1 MSSLTLI
8 VISVL
13 YLALLFAMAQVV
25 EQSAKWQYRINNSST
40 VYALS
45 LTVYCTAWTF
55 YGSIGRASTSGIDFL
70 AIYLGPCLMLPL
82 WWLLVRKMVRVS
94 KTHRLASLA
103 DFLAA
108 RYGKR
113 RGIGTLVAVVLLV
126 GIVPYIALQIKAIA
140 ESFMFL
146 NAGGFGTQAAWYRDP
161 GFYAT
166 IFLTVFTILYG
177 ARYLEANRPKPG
189 MISVVA
195 FEGVFKLMAFL
206 AAGIFVVFVMYGGP
220 EALFTEAQQLPDFG
234 QLMTLDGR
242 TGFSDWFWLLLVS
255 GMAIVLLPRQFQVA
269 VVENRNEQHLKRA
282 MWLFPLY
289 LLIMNLFVMPIA
301 LAGKLHP
308 EVAQNAEYAILGL
321 ALDGGQLLAG
331 LVYLGGFSAATSM
344 IIVATLALGNM
355 LSNNLILPFVLQSDG
370 AESLHKRI
378 LWLRRWAI
386 VSIMVLSFLYYFF
399 LTENAPLVSIGII
412 SFIAVAQLAPALL
425 GGLYWKRATHQGAWV
440 GTVGG
445 FAIWAYLLIL
455 PGLAGVMGWGT
466 PITLFAFDG
475 LSPTSTAIFLSLV
488 VNTLLFVGVSAFT
501 QPTPQEQ
508 TQAELFVDVFK
519 YSRLYENSELAVG
532 SASFPNIRSLLIKF
546 LGDQRTAEVLDRYAR
561 INQIDWK
568 ANPRVDSRVI
578 AFAEK
583 LLTEAIGPA
592 SARIMLASVVQEED
606 ISMQEVVDILKE
618 SQQVIGLNKQLK
630 LQSEELQKITTQLQN
645 ANNRLREI
653 SAIKDDFLYTV
664 THELRTPLTSIRA
677 QAEILLDTEDITP
690 EERQYFL
697 QTIVKDCERLTRL
710 ITDVLDLEKFESG
723 NQKLALT
730 QENLADIVEEAL
742 NSTQNLMKSRDIVLH
757 RNIAKDLPTTVLDRD
772 RIVQVVVNLLSNAI
786 KFCNQDAGEIRVV
799 AYQLDQSLKVSVIDN
814 GGGIAPEKMARV
826 FEKFYQAHNQL
837 RKKPAG
843 SGLGLAICK
852 NIIQHHSGRIYVKR
866 EPQGGTRFTFE
877 LPIMYNVSHFIQQY
891 ESTLK
896 KDFNRG

>member
-1 MSSLTLI
+1 MSSLTL
-8 VISVL
+8 VL
-13 YLALLFAMAQVV
+13 VSLGYLAFLFAMAQLV
-25 EQSAKWQYRINNSST
+25 EQKMGLQQRINNSAT

-55 YGSIGRASTSGIDFL
+55 YGSIGRASASGIDFL

-94 KTHRLASLA
+94 KTHHLSSLA
-103 DFLAA
+103 DFIAA

-113 RGIGTLVAVVLLV
+113 GGIGTLVAAVLLV

-146 NAGGFGTQAAWYRDP
+146 TQSQPAEKNQWFQDP
-161 GFYAT
+161 GLYAAV
-166 IFLTVFTILYG
+166 FLTLFTILYG

-195 FEGVFKLMAFL
+195 FEGLFKLAAFV
-206 AAGIFVVFVMYGGP
+206 AAGIFVVFVMYRGP
-220 EALFTEAQQLPDFG
+220 EALFTEAHLLPDFS

-242 TGFSDWFWLLLVS
+242 AAFSDWFWLLLVS
-255 GMAIVLLPRQFQVA
+255 GMAVILLPRQFQVA

-289 LLIMNLFVMPIA
+289 LLAINLFVMPIA
-301 LAGKLHP
+301 LAGKMHP
-308 EVAQNAEYAILGL
+308 EVAQNPEYAILGL
-321 ALDGGQLLAG
+321 SLDGGPLLATF
-331 LVYLGGFSAATSM
+331 VYLGGFSAAISM
-344 IIVATLALGNM
+344 IVISTLAMGNM
-355 LSNNLILPFVLQSDG
+355 LSNNILLPVLLKQD
-370 AESLHKRI
+370 AQEPLHNRI

-386 VSIMVLSFLYYFF
+386 VIILLLAYLYYWFF
-399 LTENAPLVSIGII
+399 TENAPLVSIGIL

-425 GGLYWKRATHQGAWV
+425 GGLYWKRATHAGAFA
-440 GTVGG
+440 GIFGG
-445 FAIWAYLLIL
+445 IAIWAYLLIW
-455 PGLAGVMGWGT
+455 PGVSGVMGWDFST
-466 PITLFAFDG
+466 TLFAFED
-475 LSPTSTAIFLSLV
+475 LSPISTAIFLSLM
-488 VNTLLFVGVSAFT
+488 VNLLLFLGVSAFT
-501 QPTPQEQ
+501 QPTSQEQ
-508 TQAELFVDVFK
+508 TQGELFVEVYK
-519 YSRLYENSELAVG
+519 YSRLYGNSELAAG
-532 SASFPNIRSLLIKF
+532 TASFPTIRSLLIKF
-546 LGDQRTAEVLDRYAR
+546 LGDQRTEEVLDRYAR
-561 INQIDWK
+561 IHQIDWK

-578 AFAEK
+578 AFAER

-592 SARIMLASVVQEED
+592 SARIMIASVAQEED

-630 LQSEELQKITTQLQN
+630 SQSDELQKLTTDLQA
-645 ANNRLREI
+645 ANERLREV

-710 ITDVLDLEKFESG
+710 ITDVLDLERFESG
-723 NQKLALT
+723 NQKMQLT
-730 QENLADIVEEAL
+730 SENLAEIVAEAL
-742 NSTQNLMKSRDIVLH
+742 NSTENLMKSKQIVLVRDIAQ
-757 RNIAKDLPTTVLDRD
+757 NLPPTVLDRD

-786 KFCNQDAGEIRVV
+786 KFCNQEAGEIRVV
-799 AYQLDQSLKVSVIDN
+799 AYQLDRVLKVSVIDN
-814 GGGIAPEKMARV
+814 GDGIEEEKVARV

-852 NIIQHHSGRIYVKR
+852 NIIQHHCGRIYVKR
-866 EPQGGTRFTFE
+866 EGKAGTRFTFE
-877 LPIMYNVSHFIQQY
+877 LPIYHNVAHFIQNY
-891 ESTLK
+891 ESTLQ